1 MPTVTKM
8 AKLNLKDEIAIPEE
22 VNVVIEAPLVKVS
35 GPNGNLERRMSHP
48 MIAITPSEGKI
59 TFELKN
65 GTKREKMMMKTFEA
79 HLKNMM
85 VGAKENYTYKLRVCS
100 SHFPMTVTKEGDK
113 ITVKNFLGEKVP
125 RVANIPEGV
134 EVKVNGPDITV
145 TGPNKEKTGQAA
157 ANIERSTRLTNKDR
171 RRFQDG
177 IYITEKA
184 GNEL

>member
-1 MPTVTKM
+1 
-8 AKLNLKDEIAIPEE
+8 
-22 VNVVIEAPLVKVS
+22 
-35 GPNGNLERRMSHP
+35 
-48 MIAITPSEGKI
+48 
-59 TFELKN
+59 
-65 GTKREKMMMKTFEA
+65 
-79 HLKNMM
+79 
-85 VGAKENYTYKLRVCS
+85 
-100 SHFPMTVTKEGDK
+100 MTVTKEGDK